1 MSEIFK
7 IAIDGPGGAG
17 KSTVAKA
24 VAKKLKIEYIDT
36 GAMYRALAL
45 KMMRENVPP
54 QDCLELRK
62 VLNETQ
68 IDFSD
73 GHIFLDGEN
82 ISNLIRTPEVSM
94 AASEYSAIPFVR
106 EKLVEAQQKMGE
118 SKSVIMDGR
127 DIGTVVFPDAKY
139 KYFITADAEERAKR
153 RYEELMAKGEEAV
166 FEDVL
171 KDIQE
176 RDSNDRT
183 REASPL
189 KQAEDAQVIDTTNMS
204 VEDAVSYIC
213 SKVQG

>member
-73 GHIFLDGEN
+73 GDIFLDGEN